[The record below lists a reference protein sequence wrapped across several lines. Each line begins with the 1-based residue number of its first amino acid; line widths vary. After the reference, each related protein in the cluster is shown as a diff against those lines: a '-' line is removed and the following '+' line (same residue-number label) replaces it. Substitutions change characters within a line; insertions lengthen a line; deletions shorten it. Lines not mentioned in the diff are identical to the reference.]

1 MPSSSYFTNKRHP
14 LKYHPWSHPGGRS
27 RSWFRLRNCVKK
39 LWYDHKWSIPCSVIW
54 EPHADNNIHILA
66 MLQHRAARFVIV
78 FFFIVPGVSSVCYN
92 SCNGWPYMKR
102 LAGGVIMM
110 FCIIKDHLA
119 VGTSFI
125 IPPGATVRGHNQ
137 WFLIPYTRTDMYR
150 TFLVHRDNLT
160 IIFHHATPLTPSK
173 ATCTTTDSTRFH
185 LMCVILLYILPTLKW
200 LLPTPVNRWTD
211 TLVW

>member
-1 MPSSSYFTNKRHP
+1 MQCYMGTPCRQQYT
-14 LKYHPWSHPGGRS
+14 HPGDATAQGSQICHRFFFHCT
-27 RSWFRLRNCVKK
+27 R
-39 LWYDHKWSIPCSVIW
+39 SVISV
-54 EPHADNNIHILA
+54 
-66 MLQHRAARFVIV
+66 LQQLQWLTLHE
-78 FFFIVPGVSSVCYN
+78 
-92 SCNGWPYMKR
+92 R

-110 FCIIKDHLA
+110 FCIIKDHVA

-125 IPPGATVRGHNQ
+125 IPPRATVRGHNQ
-137 WFLIPYTRTDMYR
+137 RFLIPYTRTDMYR

-160 IIFHHATPLTPSK
+160 IIFHHLWQPATPLTPSN

-211 TLVW
+211 TLV

>member
-1 MPSSSYFTNKRHP
+1 MQCYMGTPCRQQYTHPGDATAQGSQICHRFFFHCTRSVISVLQQLQWLTLHEKTCRWSHYDVLYNKGPPSSWNLLH
-14 LKYHPWSHPGGRS
+14 
-27 RSWFRLRNCVKK
+27 
-39 LWYDHKWSIPCSVIW
+39 
-54 EPHADNNIHILA
+54 
-66 MLQHRAARFVIV
+66 
-78 FFFIVPGVSSVCYN
+78 
-92 SCNGWPYMKR
+92 
-102 LAGGVIMM
+102 
-110 FCIIKDHLA
+110 
-119 VGTSFI
+119 I

-137 WFLIPYTRTDMYR
+137 RFLIPYTRTDMYR

-211 TLVW
+211 TLV